1 MTETRLVHLVRA
13 VDLGTTT
20 ALGAGTL
27 TVAPEDLS
35 PLFSSPALAGVRFT
49 WASPGQ
55 SVRIVKVLDA
65 IEPRSGAG
73 PVHVL
78 RGVAVVAAGHL
89 PRAQEALVDL
99 SGPGADLSPLGS
111 VHNLVVEFDPAE
123 GAGWVEVDRA
133 VRAGVIAAARKLAEA
148 AAEVEPDEVEELPS
162 AEPGARGGP
171 LPRVG
176 AVTNLQTQGNFK
188 DVFVYGR
195 SFGAALPTVLD
206 PAELDAGAIVS
217 GQFGHPALKNP
228 TIVHQNHPVLAALR
242 ARHGQDLTFAGLVV
256 SPEPVEAAQKE
267 VVSAHAARLV
277 AALGWDAAVVTTEG
291 GGNAD
296 GDMALKMDALDDL
309 GIASVGIYAEMS
321 GPDGTGPPVVVPPS
335 KATAMVSSGNYDERV
350 TLPAVERALGG
361 DRLALLDVPATDEL
375 TVPVAVVYA
384 SCSPLGWGR
393 RTATPAIAAEGA
405 PLLADEASAAG
416 GDEEAGSGG
425 REGPV
430 RVVHYINQ
438 FFAGQ
443 GGEDSAGVGATT
455 VDGPTGPGRKLKALL
470 GEGYEI
476 VATVYCGDDTAA
488 AGTEAI
494 DEILSLVQQA
504 EPDLLIAGPA
514 FTSGRYGLACARI
527 AAAATAAGI
536 PAVASLHEDNPGL
549 DEAGTAPVVAAGE
562 AARTMGPTLERLAA
576 AARKVAE
583 GKLLGPDD
591 GRVGKPPRRNVF
603 ADRNAAERAV
613 ELVLARLGGDRD
625 ATEIPLPRFD
635 KVAPAAP
642 VEDLASA
649 TLALVTEGALVPDG
663 NPGSLE
669 SARATRWLRYELDDR
684 KSLPAG
690 EWQSVHGGFSTQW
703 ANADPHRILPL
714 DVARELEEEGRIGSL
729 YGAYLVT
736 AGNGTSVANAHRFGV
751 EWAAD
756 LRHSGARAAILTS
769 T

>member
-1 MTETRLVHLVRA
+1 MPDTRHVHLVRA
-13 VDLGTTT
+13 VAIGEATILED
-20 ALGAGTL
+20 GTL
-27 TVAPEDLS
+27 TVAPADLE
-35 PLFSSPALAGVRFT
+35 PLFASAALAGVRFT
-49 WASPGQ
+49 WASPGE
-55 SVRIVKVLDA
+55 SVRIVKILDA
-65 IEPRSGAG
+65 IEPRADG
-73 PVHVL
+73 HLL
-78 RGVAVVAAGHL
+78 RDVAVVAAGYL
-89 PRAQEALVDL
+89 PRAQEALADL

-111 VHNLVVEFDPAE
+111 RHNLVVEFTPAD
-123 GAGWVEVDRA
+123 GADWVEVDRA
-133 VRAGVIAAARKLAEA
+133 VRAGLAAAARRLAQA
-148 AAEVEPDEVEELPS
+148 AVDVPPDLVEELPS
-162 AEPGARGGP
+162 PEPGAPGGP
-171 LPRVG
+171 LPRIG

-206 PAELDAGAIVS
+206 PAELDAGAVVS
-217 GQFGHPALKNP
+217 GQYGHPALKNP

-242 ARHGQDLTFAGLVV
+242 ARHGHDLAFAGLVI

-277 AALGWDAAVVTTEG
+277 AALGWDAAIVTKEG

-361 DRLALLDVPATDEL
+361 ERLALLDAPATDEMTL
-375 TVPVAVVYA
+375 PVAVIYA

-393 RTATPAIAAEGA
+393 LTAAPAVPGEAVTV
-405 PLLADEASAAG
+405 ADEAG
-416 GDEEAGSGG
+416 PDGPP

-443 GGEDSAGVGATT
+443 GGEDSAGLGATT
-455 VDGPTGPGRKLKALL
+455 VDGPTGPGRKLKSLL
-470 GEGYEI
+470 GEGFEI

-488 AGTEAI
+488 AGPGAI

-504 EPDLLIAGPA
+504 SPDLLVAGPA
-514 FTSGRYGLACARI
+514 FTSGRYGLACARL

-536 PAVASLHEDNPGL
+536 PSIACLHEDNPGL
-549 DEAGTAPVVAAGE
+549 DEAGAAPVVAAGE

-576 AARKVAE
+576 AARKVAGGGVLTPE
-583 GKLLGPDD
+583 D
-591 GRVGKPPRRNVF
+591 GRVGKAPRRNQL
-603 ADRNAAERAV
+603 AERNAAERAV
-613 ELVLARLGGDRD
+613 DLLLARLGGDRD

-635 KVAPAAP
+635 KVTPAAP
-642 VEDLASA
+642 VDDLAAA

-663 NPGSLE
+663 NPGQLE
-669 SARATRWLRYELDDR
+669 SARATRWLRYELDGR
-684 KSLPAG
+684 ESLPAG
-690 EWQSVHGGFSTQW
+690 EWLSVHGGFSTQW

-714 DVARELEEEGRIGSL
+714 DVARELEAEGRIGSL

>member
-1 MTETRLVHLVRA
+1 MPDARFVHLVRSVTVGDA
-13 VDLGTTT
+13 T
-20 ALGAGTL
+20 ALEGGAL
-27 TVAPEDLS
+27 TVAPADLE
-35 PLFSSPALAGVRFT
+35 PLFASPALAEVRFT
-49 WASPGQ
+49 WASPGD
-55 SVRIVKVLDA
+55 SVRIVQILDA
-65 IEPRSGAG
+65 VEPRASS
-73 PVHVL
+73 HVL

-89 PRAQEALVDL
+89 PRAQEALADL
-99 SGPGADLSPLGS
+99 SGPGAELSPLGGL
-111 VHNLVVEFDPAE
+111 HNLVVEFTPAE
-123 GAGWVEVDRA
+123 GADWVEVDRA
-133 VRAGVIAAARKLAEA
+133 LRKGLVAAAQRLA
-148 AAEVEPDEVEELPS
+148 AAAADVEPDEVEQLPS
-162 AEPGARGGP
+162 PEPGAPGGA
-171 LPRVG
+171 LPRIGV
-176 AVTNLQTQGNFK
+176 VTNLQTQGNFK

-195 SFGAALPTVLD
+195 SFGASLPTALD
-206 PAELDAGAIVS
+206 PAELEAGAVVS
-217 GQFGHPALKNP
+217 GQYGHPALKNP
-228 TIVHQNHPVLAALR
+228 TIVHQNHPVVAALR
-242 ARHGQDLTFAGLVV
+242 ARHGRDLAFAGLVI

-277 AALGWDAAVVTTEG
+277 AALGWDGAVVTKEG

-361 DRLALLDVPATDEL
+361 ERLTLLDVPATDEL
-375 TVPVAVVYA
+375 TVPVAVIYA

-393 RTATPAIAAEGA
+393 LTAAPAIAAEGA
-405 PLLADEASAAG
+405 PPVTDEAAS
-416 GDEEAGSGG
+416 EEAEP
-425 REGPV
+425 RHGPV

-443 GGEDSAGVGATT
+443 GGEDSAGAGAAV
-455 VDGPTGPGRKLKALL
+455 VDGPTGPGRKLVGLL
-470 GEGYEI
+470 GEGFEI

-488 AGTEAI
+488 AGPEAI
-494 DEILSLVQQA
+494 EEVLALVRQA
-504 EPDLLIAGPA
+504 EPDLLVAGPA
-514 FTSGRYGLACARI
+514 FTSGRYGLACARLV
-527 AAAATAAGI
+527 AAATAAGI
-536 PAVASLHEDNPGL
+536 PSIASLHEDNPGL
-549 DEAGTAPVVAAGE
+549 DEAGAAPVVAAGE
-562 AARTMGPTLERLAA
+562 AARTMGPTLQRLAA
-576 AARKVAE
+576 ATRKFATGGLLTAE
-583 GKLLGPDD
+583 D
-591 GRVGKPPRRNVF
+591 GRVGKPPRRNVV

-613 ELVLARLGGDRD
+613 DLVLARLGGDRD

-635 KVAPAAP
+635 KVNPAPP
-642 VEDLASA
+642 VDDLATA

-663 NPGSLE
+663 NPGGLE
-669 SARATRWLRYELDDR
+669 SARATRWLRYELDGKDR
-684 KSLPAG
+684 LAAG
-690 EWQSVHGGFSTQW
+690 DWTSVHGGFSTQW

-714 DVARELEEEGRIGSL
+714 DVARELEAEGRIGAL

>member
-1 MTETRLVHLVRA
+1 MPDTRLVHVVRA
-13 VDLGTTT
+13 VAGGEATRLAD
-20 ALGAGTL
+20 GTL
-27 TVAPEDLS
+27 TVAAADLE
-35 PLFSSPALAGVRFT
+35 PLFASPALARVRFT
-49 WASPGQ
+49 WASPGE
-55 SVRIVKVLDA
+55 SVRIVKILDA
-65 IEPRSGAG
+65 IEPRSDGHRLAD
-73 PVHVL
+73 
-78 RGVAVVAAGHL
+78 VALVAAGHL
-89 PRAQEALVDL
+89 PRAQEALADL
-99 SGPGADLSPLGS
+99 SGPGAELSPLGAR
-111 VHNLVVEFDPAE
+111 HNLVVEFTPAE
-123 GAGWVEVDRA
+123 GADWVDVERA
-133 VRAGVIAAARKLAEA
+133 VRAGLVASARRLAQATAA
-148 AAEVEPDEVEELPS
+148 VEPDEVEELPS
-162 AEPGARGGP
+162 AEPGAAGGA
-171 LPRVG
+171 LPRIG

-195 SFGAALPTVLD
+195 SFGASLPTVLD
-206 PAELDAGAIVS
+206 PAELDAGAVVS
-217 GQFGHPALKNP
+217 GQYGHPALKNP
-228 TIVHQNHPVLAALR
+228 TVVHQNHPVLAALR
-242 ARHGQDLTFAGLVV
+242 ARHGTDLTFAGLVI

-277 AALGWDAAVVTTEG
+277 AALGWDAAIVTKEG

-309 GIASVGIYAEMS
+309 GIASVGIFAEMS

-361 DRLALLDVPATDEL
+361 ERLALLDVPATDEMTL
-375 TVPVAVVYA
+375 PVAVIYA

-393 RTATPAIAAEGA
+393 LTAAPEAVGEAVAEA
-405 PLLADEASAAG
+405 VADAAAG
-416 GDEEAGSGG
+416 GEGPSVV

-443 GGEDSAGVGATT
+443 GGEDSAGLGPTS

-470 GEGYEI
+470 GEGYEV

-488 AGTEAI
+488 AGPGPIE
-494 DEILSLVQQA
+494 EILALVQRA
-504 EPDLLIAGPA
+504 SPDLVVAGPA
-514 FTSGRYGLACARI
+514 FTSGRYGLACARL

-536 PAVASLHEDNPGL
+536 PTLASLHEDNPGL
-549 DEAGTAPVVAAGE
+549 DEAGAAPVVAAGE
-562 AARTMGPTLERLAA
+562 AARTMGPTLQRLAA
-576 AARKVAE
+576 AARKVA
-583 GKLLGPDD
+583 GGGVLTAGD
-591 GRVGKPPRRNVF
+591 GRVGKPPRRNQL
-603 ADRNAAERAV
+603 AERNAAERAV
-613 ELVLARLGGDRD
+613 DLVLARLGGNRD

-635 KVAPAAP
+635 KVTPAAP
-642 VEDLASA
+642 VDDLTAA

-663 NPGSLE
+663 NPGQLE
-669 SARATRWLRYELDDR
+669 SARATRWLRYELEAR
-684 KSLPAG
+684 QALPAG
-690 EWQSVHGGFSTQW
+690 EWLSVHGGFSTQW

-714 DVARELEEEGRIGSL
+714 DVARELEAEGRIGSL
-729 YGAYLVT
+729 HGAYLVT

>member
-1 MTETRLVHLVRA
+1 MPGTRLVHLVRSVA
-13 VDLGTTT
+13 LGDTT
-20 ALGAGTL
+20 ALDDGRL
-27 TVAPEDLS
+27 TVAAADLE
-35 PLFSSPALAGVRFT
+35 PLFSSSALAGVRFS
-49 WASPGQ
+49 WASPGE

-65 IEPRSGAG
+65 VEPRHAA
-73 PVHVL
+73 HVL
-78 RGVAVVAAGHL
+78 RGVAVVAAGYL
-89 PRAQEALVDL
+89 PRAQEALVEL
-99 SGPGADLSPLGS
+99 SGPGAELSPLGS
-111 VHNLVVEFDPAE
+111 RHNLVVEFTPAD
-123 GAGWVEVDRA
+123 GADWVEVDRA
-133 VRAGVIAAARKLAEA
+133 LRAGLTAAARRLAQA
-148 AAEVEPDEVEELPS
+148 AADVDPDEVEELPS
-162 AEPGARGGP
+162 PEPGAPGGA
-171 LPRVG
+171 LPRIG

-195 SFGAALPTVLD
+195 SFGAGLPTVLD

-217 GQFGHPALKNP
+217 GQYGHPALKNP

-242 ARHGQDLTFAGLVV
+242 ARHGQDLAFAGLVI

-277 AALGWDAAVVTTEG
+277 AALGWDAAIVTKEG

-361 DRLALLDVPATDEL
+361 ERLDLLDVPATDEMTL
-375 TVPVAVVYA
+375 PCAVIYA

-393 RTATPAIAAEGA
+393 LTAAPAVPGEAVADQPGSDEG
-405 PLLADEASAAG
+405 SA
-416 GDEEAGSGG
+416 G
-425 REGPV
+425 REGPL

-443 GGEDSAGVGATT
+443 GGEDSAGLGATT
-455 VDGPTGPGRKLKALL
+455 VEGPTGPGRKLKALL
-470 GEGYEI
+470 GDGFEI

-488 AGTEAI
+488 SGPQAVE
-494 DEILSLVQQA
+494 EILALVQQA
-504 EPDLLIAGPA
+504 RPDLLIAGPA

-536 PAVASLHEDNPGL
+536 PSIASLHEDNPGL
-549 DEAGTAPVVAAGE
+549 DEAGAAPVVAAGQ

-576 AARKVAE
+576 AARKVA
-583 GKLLGPDD
+583 GGGVLTADD
-591 GRVGKPPRRNVF
+591 GRVGKPPRRNQL

-613 ELVLARLGGDRD
+613 DLVLARLGGDRD

-635 KVAPAAP
+635 KVTPAAP
-642 VEDLASA
+642 VDDLAA
-649 TLALVTEGALVPDG
+649 TTLALVTEGALVPDG
-663 NPGSLE
+663 NPGGLE
-669 SARATRWLRYELDDR
+669 SARATRWLRYELDGR
-684 KSLPAG
+684 ESLPPG
-690 EWQSVHGGFSTQW
+690 EWLSVHGGFSTQW